1 MLVIVYLVCC
11 FIIGIAGRRRRLG
24 FFGFFL
30 LSVLLTPVL
39 TLGWLLITHRRFLA
53 REVAAGHLVICSDC
67 AGVEARAAA
76 GTHQRCIRCGAPV

>member
-1 MLVIVYLVCC
+1 
-11 FIIGIAGRRRRLG
+11 
-24 FFGFFL
+24 
-30 LSVLLTPVL
+30 VL